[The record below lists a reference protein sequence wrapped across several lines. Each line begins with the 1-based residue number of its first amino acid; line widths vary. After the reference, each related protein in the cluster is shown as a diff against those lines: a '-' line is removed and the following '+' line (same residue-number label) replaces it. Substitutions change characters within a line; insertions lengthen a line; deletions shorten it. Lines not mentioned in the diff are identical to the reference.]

1 MDLHVDAVEQWV
13 GKERETRTSVD
24 EWPGAHMHGAPETA
38 PLCKVPPIPVRV
50 AEHVSPGLFIVV
62 QGVVGAGRAWI
73 RGREE
78 LVDRVAFRRLGA
90 R

>member
-1 MDLHVDAVEQWV
+1 MDR
-13 GKERETRTSVD
+13 EREEIRTSVN

-38 PLCKVPPIPVRV
+38 PFCKIPPIPVRV
-50 AEHVSPGLFIVV
+50 AEHVSPGLLIVV
-62 QGVVGAGRAWI
+62 QGVVGAGRVGI
-73 RGREE
+73 RGREK